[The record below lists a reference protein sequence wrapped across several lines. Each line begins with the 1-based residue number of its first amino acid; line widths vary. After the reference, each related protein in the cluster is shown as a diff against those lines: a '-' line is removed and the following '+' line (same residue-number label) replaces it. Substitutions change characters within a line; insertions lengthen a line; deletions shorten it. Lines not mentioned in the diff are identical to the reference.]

1 MLLKRLWAR
10 EIIIST
16 QVLWSTILSLCVC
29 VFVCM
34 RVFRGAKSVIL
45 RLGVTVWISSVLINQ
60 SKKKSGSAETF
71 LVYAPLVPLSLWHHH
86 VSSCFSVSI
95 TLTNS
100 HTYSPL
106 IVITHL
112 TSSVF
117 VLLLPSVFVFS
128 LYCLC
133 FIECRCDYGLLCLSD
148 RCQGHS
154 IFTTQTPRTHTHT
167 HTHEQPTAAWCVVNR
182 SVTGDSL
189 GGWSVSEISLQSCHW
204 HIHVVRIN
212 TFGSCHNF

>member
-1 MLLKRLWAR
+1 
-10 EIIIST
+10 
-16 QVLWSTILSLCVC
+16 
-29 VFVCM
+29 M

-45 RLGVTVWISSVLINQ
+45 RLGVTVCISSVLINQ

-95 TLTNS
+95 TLSSLTNS

-154 IFTTQTPRTHTHT
+154 IADISTLSLPHKHHAHIHTRTLTSSPLLRDVLLIGLSLVT
-167 HTHEQPTAAWCVVNR
+167 VWEDDLSRRFLCRV
-182 SVTGDSL
+182 VTGTSML
-189 GGWSVSEISLQSCHW
+189 
-204 HIHVVRIN
+204 
-212 TFGSCHNF
+212 

>member
-1 MLLKRLWAR
+1 
-10 EIIIST
+10 
-16 QVLWSTILSLCVC
+16 
-29 VFVCM
+29 M

-95 TLTNS
+95 TLSSLTNS

-133 FIECRCDYGLLCLSD
+133 FIECRCDYGLLCLTGVKGILS
-148 RCQGHS
+148 Q
-154 IFTTQTPRTHTHT
+154 IFPLYLYHTNTTHTYT
-167 HTHEQPTAAWCVVNR
+167 HALSRAAHCCVM
-182 SVTGDSL
+182 
-189 GGWSVSEISLQSCHW
+189 C
-204 HIHVVRIN
+204 
-212 TFGSCHNF
+212 C

>member
-1 MLLKRLWAR
+1 
-10 EIIIST
+10 
-16 QVLWSTILSLCVC
+16 
-29 VFVCM
+29 M

-71 LVYAPLVPLSLWHHH
+71 LVYAPLAP
-86 VSSCFSVSI
+86 CFSVSI
-95 TLTNS
+95 TLSSLTNS

-154 IFTTQTPRTHTHT
+154 ISDISTLSLPHKHHAHIHTRTLTSSPLLRDVLLIGLSLVT
-167 HTHEQPTAAWCVVNR
+167 VWEDDLSRRFLCRV
-182 SVTGDSL
+182 VTGTSML
-189 GGWSVSEISLQSCHW
+189 
-204 HIHVVRIN
+204 
-212 TFGSCHNF
+212 

>member
-1 MLLKRLWAR
+1 MGKGNNYLNTSSLKYNLV
-10 EIIIST
+10 S
-16 QVLWSTILSLCVC
+16 VCVC

-95 TLTNS
+95 TLSSLTNS

-167 HTHEQPTAAWCVVNR
+167 HTHEQPTAA
-182 SVTGDSL
+182 
-189 GGWSVSEISLQSCHW
+189 
-204 HIHVVRIN
+204 
-212 TFGSCHNF
+212 